1 MKTDC
6 NNQDTKTA
14 ARRNGRGHRQK
25 VESCSALFLALWL
38 SLGYLQASRA
48 GINAGESA
56 DPRDLQS
63 PPGDYFSNW
72 FKRVDETLAE
82 QPHWIAPI
90 FLTTPLLTELYRYD
104 QNWQHLSNG
113 GGNLKVFG
121 AGKGLELIP
130 ARTIQLILGV
140 PPYEQRSGKNA
151 AQGIGDY
158 PFLLIKNRFLSAN
171 EENGNYVLTG
181 FLAFSAPVGSRAFTT
196 NNFAITPTIAVGKG
210 WGNFDMQLTFSS
222 TFPTGDV
229 HTLGTPLLTNL
240 TFQYHLLELLWPEVE
255 VNYTYWPN
263 GANRGKNQVFITPGV
278 VLGRIRLYGRLT
290 LTVGTGYQFA
300 VSDAHPQYE
309 NNWILS
315 VRTNF

>member
-1 MKTDC
+1 
-6 NNQDTKTA
+6 
-14 ARRNGRGHRQK
+14 
-25 VESCSALFLALWL
+25 
-38 SLGYLQASRA
+38 LGYLQASRA

-56 DPRDLQS
+56 DPTDWQS
-63 PPGDYFSNW
+63 TAGDYFSNW

-121 AGKGLELIP
+121 VGKGLELIP

-255 VNYTYWPN
+255 VNYTYLAKRSQSRQEPSLHYTGSRPWAYSARRATNAHRGN
-263 GANRGKNQVFITPGV
+263 GLPICRQRRSP
-278 VLGRIRLYGRLT
+278 
-290 LTVGTGYQFA
+290 TVRKQLDFCPSEQIFERKP
-300 VSDAHPQYE
+300 V
-309 NNWILS
+309 
-315 VRTNF
+315 

>member
-1 MKTDC
+1 M
-6 NNQDTKTA
+6 
-14 ARRNGRGHRQK
+14 
-25 VESCSALFLALWL
+25 
-38 SLGYLQASRA
+38 
-48 GINAGESA
+48 
-56 DPRDLQS
+56 DLQS

-130 ARTIQLILGV
+130 AKTIQLIFGV

>member
-1 MKTDC
+1 LRTDC

-14 ARRNGRGHRQK
+14 AWGNGRGHRQK

-38 SLGYLQASRA
+38 NLGYLQASRA

-56 DPRDLQS
+56 DATDLQS
-63 PPGDYFSNW
+63 TPGDYFSNW

-121 AGKGLELIP
+121 VGKGLELIP

-210 WGNFDMQLTFSS
+210 WDNFDMQLTFSS

-278 VLGRIRLYGRLT
+278 VLGRIRLDGRLT

>member
-6 NNQDTKTA
+6 NNQDPKSA
-14 ARRNGRGHRQK
+14 ARRNVRGHRQK
-25 VESCSALFLALWL
+25 VESCSALCLALWL
-38 SLGYLQASRA
+38 SLGHLQASRA
-48 GINAGESA
+48 GINAGETVN
-56 DPRDLQS
+56 PRNSQS
-63 PPGDYFSNW
+63 PPEDYFSNW

-104 QNWQHLSNG
+104 QNWQHFSNG
-113 GGNLKVFG
+113 GGNLKIFNG
-121 AGKGLELIP
+121 GKGLELIP
-130 ARTIQLILGV
+130 AKTIQLIFGL
-140 PPYEQRSGKNA
+140 PPYLQRSGKNA
-151 AQGIGDY
+151 AQGFGDY

-181 FLAFSAPVGSRAFTT
+181 YLAFSAPVGSHAFTT
-196 NNFAITPTIAVGKG
+196 DNFAITPTIAGGKG
-210 WGNFDMQLTFSS
+210 GGNFDMQFTFS
-222 TFPTGDV
+222 TIFPTGDV
-229 HTLGTPLLTNL
+229 HRLGTPLLTNVA
-240 TFQYHLLELLWPEVE
+240 FQYNLLKLLWPEIE

>member
-1 MKTDC
+1 M
-6 NNQDTKTA
+6 NSEA
-14 ARRNGRGHRQK
+14 GRMR
-25 VESCSALFLALWL
+25 
-38 SLGYLQASRA
+38 
-48 GINAGESA
+48 
-56 DPRDLQS
+56 P
-63 PPGDYFSNW
+63 
-72 FKRVDETLAE
+72 
-82 QPHWIAPI
+82 
-90 FLTTPLLTELYRYD
+90 
-104 QNWQHLSNG
+104 
-113 GGNLKVFG
+113 
-121 AGKGLELIP
+121 
-130 ARTIQLILGV
+130 
-140 PPYEQRSGKNA
+140 
-151 AQGIGDY
+151 QGIGDY